1 MGRARRRSGGAG
13 QGAFRPAVH
22 CTIPPGMSRRLLLA
36 SLAVLSTIVVGTLG
50 YWSIGRGEWS
60 FIDCLYQTVIGITT
74 AGFGEII
81 PLGATTLGRPF
92 TILLLSGGLVSVGW
106 FVTTAAAFLI
116 EGELSGLTWRN
127 RMDSR
132 VKKLAGH
139 YIVCG
144 AGTTGIHCVRE
155 LDAIG
160 VPFAVVDRSE
170 AVARE
175 LSRTYRC
182 VAVVGD
188 ATHDEVLLEAGIGR
202 ARGVISALTDD
213 KDNLFVTVTAR
224 ALNPTLRIV
233 AKAIDPRADGKL
245 RRAGAD
251 SVVSPNMI
259 GGLRLVSEMVRPEV
273 VSFLDVMLR
282 DKDRRLRIE
291 EIPLPAFAL
300 AGRRRVCDLD
310 LVRHKLLLLA
320 VKEPGGGEPRMH
332 YNPPPEHPLA
342 GGETL
347 IVLGEPER
355 VRELSAEVAA
365 G

>member
-1 MGRARRRSGGAG
+1 M
-13 QGAFRPAVH
+13 P
-22 CTIPPGMSRRLLLA
+22 RRLVLA
-36 SLAVLSTIVVGTLG
+36 FLSVLSTIVIGTAG
-50 YWSIGRGEWS
+50 YWLIGGGHWS

-81 PLGATTLGRPF
+81 PLGDTALGRPF
-92 TILLLSGGLVSVGW
+92 TILLLCGGMVAVGW

-116 EGELSGLTWRN
+116 EGELSGLTWRK

-132 VKKLAGH
+132 VKKLSGH

-144 AGTTGIHCVRE
+144 AGQTGIHCVRE
-155 LDAIG
+155 LAAIG
-160 VPFAVVDRSE
+160 VPFVVVDRSE
-170 AVARE
+170 EVARS
-175 LSRTYRC
+175 LSRDHGAL
-182 VAVVGD
+182 AVVGD
-188 ATHDEVLLEAGIGR
+188 ATHDEVLQEAGIER
-202 ARGVISALTDD
+202 ARGVISALTED

-224 ALNPTLRIV
+224 ALNPALRIV

-273 VSFLDVMLR
+273 VTFLDVMLR
-282 DKDRRLRIE
+282 EKERTLRIE
-291 EIPLPAFAL
+291 ELTVPAPREGA
-300 AGRRRVCDLD
+300 ARRVCELG
-310 LVRHKLLLLA
+310 LSRHNLLLLA
-320 VKEPGGGEPRMH
+320 VKEPPGGEPRIH
-332 YNPPPEHPLA
+332 YNPAPEHPLA

-347 IVLGEPER
+347 ILLGEPER
-355 VRELSAEVAA
+355 VRQLSAEVAA

>member
-1 MGRARRRSGGAG
+1 MVA
-13 QGAFRPAVH
+13 
-22 CTIPPGMSRRLLLA
+22 
-36 SLAVLSTIVVGTLG
+36 
-50 YWSIGRGEWS
+50 
-60 FIDCLYQTVIGITT
+60 
-74 AGFGEII
+74 
-81 PLGATTLGRPF
+81 
-92 TILLLSGGLVSVGW
+92 VGW

-116 EGELSGLTWRN
+116 EGELSGLTWRK

-132 VKKLAGH
+132 VKKLSGH

-155 LDAIG
+155 LAAIG
-160 VPFAVVDRSE
+160 APFVVVDRSE
-170 AVARE
+170 EVARALSTE
-175 LSRTYRC
+175 LGC
-182 VAVVGD
+182 LAVVGD
-188 ATHDEVLLEAGIGR
+188 ATHDEVLLEAGIER
-202 ARGVISALTDD
+202 ARGVISALTED

-233 AKAIDPRADGKL
+233 AKAIDVRADGKL

-273 VSFLDVMLR
+273 VTFLDVMLR
-282 DKDRRLRIE
+282 DKDRTLRIE
-291 EIPLPAFAL
+291 EVPIPPARGGAQ
-300 AGRRRVCDLD
+300 RRISELD
-310 LVRHKLLLLA
+310 LGRHKLLLLA
-320 VKEPGGGEPRMH
+320 VKEPSPELRLH
-332 YNPPPEHPLA
+332 YNPAPEHLLS

>member
-1 MGRARRRSGGAG
+1 
-13 QGAFRPAVH
+13 
-22 CTIPPGMSRRLLLA
+22 MSRRLVLA
-36 SLAVLSTIVVGTLG
+36 FLSVVSTILIGTVG
-50 YWSIGRGEWS
+50 YWLIGAGHWTV
-60 FIDCLYQTVIGITT
+60 IDCLYQTVIGITT

-81 PLGATTLGRPF
+81 PLGETTLGRPF
-92 TILLLSGGLVSVGW
+92 TIVLLCGGMVAVGW

-116 EGELSGLTWRN
+116 EGELSGLTWRK

-132 VKKLAGH
+132 VKKLSGH

-144 AGTTGIHCVRE
+144 AGSTGIHCVRE
-155 LDAIG
+155 LAATG
-160 VPFAVVDRSE
+160 APFVVVDRSE
-170 AVARE
+170 EVARVITRE
-175 LSRTYRC
+175 HGC
-182 VAVVGD
+182 PAVVGD
-188 ATHDEVLLEAGIGR
+188 ATHDEVLLEAGIER
-202 ARGVISALTDD
+202 ARGVISALTED

-224 ALNPTLRIV
+224 ALNPCLRIV

-273 VSFLDVMLR
+273 VTFLDVMLR
-282 DKDRRLRIE
+282 DKDRTLRIE
-291 EIPLPAFAL
+291 EVAIPAAGAQRRIADLGL
-300 AGRRRVCDLD
+300 A
-310 LVRHKLLLLA
+310 RHKLLLLA
-320 VKEPGGGEPRMH
+320 LKEAASGEPRLH
-332 YNPPPEHPLA
+332 YNPPPEHLLC

-355 VRELSAEVAA
+355 VRQLSAEVAA